1 MASIHALNKWR
12 CYLEE
17 VKFTVVADH
26 QPNTFLSS
34 QSKLSRRQARWVRV
48 FVAVRFNRDYRPGRS
63 NVADPISRIPQLIL
77 NVVCLTITRARWSR
91 TPGDV
96 AATIQPPMDNALLA
110 RIKQGYSSDDWFHD
124 TGNSPKFTQEGD
136 LWWHQRALIVPDF
149 DLSLCK
155 KDMQAVIV
163 DTMVQQRPLMA
174 CAGTSG
180 GLAWQRRWR
189 RTARHARHASATSQA
204 TRTPQVFCIL
214 SLCLVGNGL
223 ISAWI
228 SLGRCP

>member
-77 NVVCLTITRARWSR
+77 KRERYYT
-91 TPGDV
+91 
-96 AATIQPPMDNALLA
+96 
-110 RIKQGYSSDDWFHD
+110 
-124 TGNSPKFTQEGD
+124 
-136 LWWHQRALIVPDF
+136 VPA
-149 DLSLCK
+149 SL
-155 KDMQAVIV
+155 
-163 DTMVQQRPLMA
+163 R
-174 CAGTSG
+174 
-180 GLAWQRRWR
+180 
-189 RTARHARHASATSQA
+189 
-204 TRTPQVFCIL
+204 
-214 SLCLVGNGL
+214 L
-223 ISAWI
+223 ISVHK
-228 SLGRCP
+228 GQN